1 MAKRPAFFV
10 RDTQDQTVPLV
21 EVVLVDFPWVP
32 GMAMSQ
38 KQKCIDSMHN
48 SIKNRHPTHV
58 LEISSKSRE
67 ELGIKLSAF
76 NLGFVHPNSN
86 TFISV
91 ESAFQGSKVFKSSG
105 PFPEL
110 YSLTARESKKFF
122 KDKTLG
128 TLVHFNFYGQ
138 LWPLKPLTMFYD
150 WLYLNSLNRNQ
161 SLSEQT
167 LKYDC
172 FTDIEFNPKKSINC
186 QAYSAALFVALSKR
200 GALETVL
207 ENQESFINVMK
218 AQPDWIESTEYRK
231 YHLTI
236 GDNTKAPP
244 RQTILEL

>member
-76 NLGFVHPNSN
+76 NLGFLHPKHN
-86 TFISV
+86 TFISI
-91 ESAFQGSKVFKSSG
+91 ESAFQGSKVFESSG

-110 YSLTARESKKFF
+110 YYLTAREAKKFF

-128 TLVHFNFYGQ
+128 NLIHFNFYGQ
-138 LWPLKPLTMFYD
+138 LWPIKPLTLFYD
-150 WLYLNSLNRNQ
+150 WLYLNSLSRNPF
-161 SLSEQT
+161 LSEQT
-167 LKYDC
+167 IEYDC

-200 GALETVL
+200 GELESVL
-207 ENQESFINVMK
+207 ENQESFVNAMK

-231 YHLTI
+231 HHLKTRNKKTI
-236 GDNTKAPP
+236 SS
-244 RQTILEL
+244 RYIQLEF